1 MDSNTLLPQ
10 PFIDKMSNILP
21 KHLNIQDLIEFCQ
34 RPLRRAIR
42 VNTLKISVE
51 DFQLRAL
58 EQGWRLTPIPWCAEG
73 FWIDIENEDELHPL
87 GNSAEHL
94 AGLCY
99 IQEASSMMPV
109 AALFHFFE
117 KSETSILLDAA
128 AAPGSKTTQMA
139 ASMNNQGLIIA
150 NEFSSSRIKMLHAN
164 VQRCGIKNVAL
175 THFDAAVFGKWL
187 PDTFDA
193 ILLDA
198 PCSGEGTVRK
208 DRYAMK
214 NWSQSAI
221 ESIAAMQQELI
232 LSAFHALK
240 KNGVL
245 IYSTCTLSHEENQ
258 DICHFLKDKFPEHVE
273 FLDLNSLFP
282 DANKTRT
289 EEGFL
294 HIWPQVYDSE
304 GFFVAAIKKTQS
316 SEPEL
321 TQKRLGKF
329 PFSVADKKTTQALY
343 RYFETQFAIT
353 DIKGVLYQ
361 RDQEFW
367 LFPEQI
373 VPLISELRF
382 SRLGIKIA
390 EQFGKGR
397 KTGFKT
403 MHEFVRCYGD
413 QAKHKLELNAGQ
425 AQVFYQGRD
434 IRDIETN
441 TNRGEVLLSYR
452 GNVIGLGK
460 ALNNR
465 IKNSLPR
472 ELIRDNNLFIK

>member
-1 MDSNTLLPQ
+1 MDSNTLLPAA
-10 PFIDKMSNILP
+10 FVDKMSKILP
-21 KHLNIQDLIEFCQ
+21 EHLDIQDFIEFCQ
-34 RPLRRAIR
+34 RPLRRAVR
-42 VNTLKISVE
+42 VNTLKISLS
-51 DFQLRAL
+51 DFQLRAA
-58 EQGWRLTPIPWCAEG
+58 EHGWALTPIPWCSEG
-73 FWIDIENEDELHPL
+73 FWIDIENELSPL

-117 KSETSILLDAA
+117 QSEQSILLDAA

-139 ASMNNQGLIIA
+139 AQMDNLGLIIA

-208 DRYAMK
+208 DKYAMN
-214 NWSQSAI
+214 NWSQSSI

-240 KNGVL
+240 EDGIL
-245 IYSTCTLSHEENQ
+245 IYSTCTLSLEENQ
-258 DICHFLKDKFPEHVE
+258 NICHFLKDKFPEHIE
-273 FLDLNSLFP
+273 FLDLQTLFP
-282 DANKTRT
+282 DADKACTS
-289 EEGFL
+289 EGFL

-304 GFFVAAIKKTQS
+304 GFFVAAIKKTKAS
-316 SEPEL
+316 KGEL
-321 TQKRLGKF
+321 ATKRLGKF
-329 PFSVADKKTTQALY
+329 PFAKADAKTTQTLY
-343 RYFETQFAIT
+343 NYFAKQFSISN
-353 DIKGVLYQ
+353 IQGNLYQ

-367 LFPEQI
+367 LFPTLI
-373 VPLISELRF
+373 DPLISELRF

-397 KTGFKT
+397 KVGFKT
-403 MHEFVRCYGD
+403 MHEFISCYGD
-413 QAKHKLELNAGQ
+413 SAENNKFELNAQQ
-425 AQVFYQGRD
+425 AQEFYQGKD
-434 IRDIETN
+434 IRGVATN
-441 TNRGEVLLSYR
+441 NATGEVLLSYR